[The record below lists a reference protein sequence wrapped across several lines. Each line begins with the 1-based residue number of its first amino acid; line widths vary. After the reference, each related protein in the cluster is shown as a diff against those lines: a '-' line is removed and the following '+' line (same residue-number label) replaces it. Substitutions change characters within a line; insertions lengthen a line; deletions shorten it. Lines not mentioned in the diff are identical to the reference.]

1 MFSSVF
7 TLKFSLSEPGCQTG
21 CQQKRSSDINV
32 LSTALSLETIESWSL
47 KSLYV
52 TCQIALGWIPI
63 TDNKNP
69 EWYSVKDGRV
79 FSVETINNNNICSG
93 LFYYLENKT
102 NKNLAI
108 S

>member
-1 MFSSVF
+1 MFTSVF

-32 LSTALSLETIESWSL
+32 LSTALSLETRESWSL

-52 TCQIALGWIPI
+52 TCQIALEWIPTI
-63 TDNKNP
+63 DNKKP
-69 EWYSVKDGRV
+69 EWYSVKDRGV
-79 FSVETINNNNICSG
+79 LWVETINKNSICSG

-102 NKNLAI
+102 NKSLAI